1 MKQQWVLRWMYEADV
16 VPKSMFSLVLE
27 YLGGIQGAARQRVLE
42 SAHEIIDAGVP
53 EREGEDEEESMDV
66 KLGRRRYKRALQVAE
81 LLAE

>member
-1 MKQQWVLRWMYEADV
+1 LD
-16 VPKSMFSLVLE
+16 LV
-27 YLGGIQGAARQRVLE
+27 QRVLE

-53 EREGEDEEESMDV
+53 EKEGEDEEESMTV